1 MGFVACGPTPEER
14 AVEPKEETV
23 SEKERSLASLLDEKK
38 QPFLQK
44 ADSAKIADY
53 DAGLEAVKKTG
64 ILSTALNVGDT
75 VIDFNLPDQNGEAI
89 SLYQLLDDG
98 PVVLTWYRGGW
109 CPYCNMTL
117 AFLQERLPE
126 FEAANGQLVALSP
139 ELPDSSLS
147 TIEKNELNFTVLSDV
162 GNKVAR
168 QYGVVFKLTDAVA
181 QRYQKGFNLHAY
193 NGDETDEL
201 PLAATY
207 VIDADGVIRYAFLDV
222 DYRNRAEP
230 SDILEA
236 LHQLN

>member
-1 MGFVACGPTPEER
+1 MGFVACGTTPKEKT
-14 AVEPKEETV
+14 VEPKEETV
-23 SEKERSLASLLDEKK
+23 NEEKRSLASLLDEKK
-38 QPFLQK
+38 QRFLQK

-53 DAGLEAVKKTG
+53 DAGLEAVEETG

-75 VIDFNLPDQNGEAI
+75 VIDFNLPDQNGKTV
-89 SLYQLLDDG
+89 SLSELLQNG

-117 AFLQERLPE
+117 AFLQEKLPE
-126 FEAANGQLVALSP
+126 FEAANGQLVAVSP

-147 TIEKNELNFTVLSDV
+147 TIEKNELSFTVLSDV
-162 GNKVAR
+162 GNVVAR

-181 QRYQKGFNLHAY
+181 QRYQNAFNLHAY
-193 NGDETDEL
+193 NGDESDEL

-207 VIDADGVIRYAFLDV
+207 VIDTDGVIRYAFLDV

-230 SDILEA
+230 DDILTA
-236 LHQLN
+236 LKALN